1 MGTLP
6 ITQAII
12 RGLFL
17 AAATGDPRT
26 PRLFTERPQD
36 GSVNLLVNTLTWS
49 PLCCPESSARSQRL
63 GGWTRQ
69 FRST

>member
-17 AAATGDPRT
+17 AAATGGPRA
-26 PRLFTERPQD
+26 PRLFTERPRD
-36 GSVNLLVNTLTWS
+36 TTS
-49 PLCCPESSARSQRL
+49 PVPQLARIAQQPAPTGAVES
-63 GGWTRQ
+63 
-69 FRST
+69 

>member
-17 AAATGDPRT
+17 AAATGDPRA
-26 PRLFTERPQD
+26 PRVFTERPQD
-36 GSVNLLVNTLTWS
+36 ATS
-49 PLCCPESSARSQRL
+49 PVPQPAGIAQHQRPRAQSRCPDAADCA
-63 GGWTRQ
+63 
-69 FRST
+69 